1 MEIIKV
7 STGLAW
13 DQQGQFGV
21 AFNEFSQYGVSHRNQ
36 RCQCSGVRC
45 QDYEPDEIE
54 TIRSTFC
61 YLFPDTRLRGRCR
74 DGAAKAR
81 NLTLKPNL
89 IESKSYR
96 SLNGQNPLGK
106 ELL

>member
-21 AFNEFSQYGVSHRNQ
+21 AFNEFSQYGVSHQNQ

-45 QDYEPDEIE
+45 QDYETKDIE
-54 TIRSTFC
+54 DYHIPGSVL
-61 YLFPDTRLRGRCR
+61 LFPDTR
-74 DGAAKAR
+74 
-81 NLTLKPNL
+81 NLTPETRL
-89 IESKSYR
+89 I
-96 SLNGQNPLGK
+96 K
-106 ELL
+106 EWL